1 MKILVSYD
9 DRSHPPVLR
18 LTVHDAPHRRVHIEV
33 IRSYRDALRMAF
45 RREGIHFP
53 IEDPIDLEVTF
64 INPTT
69 PDLGNA
75 YLALEQAMDGTTL
88 TGPGIVTDD
97 SLISSVKMQKL
108 FINQKKPAVQPV
120 NLPRFVHLQAVA

>member
-1 MKILVSYD
+1 MKVIVSYD

-33 IRSYRDALRMAF
+33 IRTYRDALRMAL
-45 RREGIHFP
+45 RREGISFP

-75 YLALEQAMDGTTL
+75 YLALEQAMDGATL
-88 TGPGIVTDD
+88 SGPGIVTDD

-120 NLPRFVHLQAVA
+120 NLPRFVSIQAVA